1 MDFSD
6 LKNIFNANCFP
17 IDQSALK
24 EVGEGNVV
32 VQSVPI
38 DGGGVD
44 SCCVMRIDPN
54 FKDPFPYFKEGE
66 PYHLKRI
73 CDYFVFVSAN
83 TKIYVLLV
91 ELKSGTGT
99 ALQQLENSECFW
111 NFIQKSAERNGVDV
125 SNIER
130 TIKVK
135 LHQPQKAGTKI
146 EVPRYD
152 TKTNCVI
159 YHWSSCRLNRILQLV
174 H

>member
-54 FKDPFPYFKEGE
+54 FKDPFPYFK
-66 PYHLKRI
+66 
-73 CDYFVFVSAN
+73 A
-83 TKIYVLLV
+83 YVIISFLLV
-91 ELKSGTGT
+91 QIRKYMY
-99 ALQQLENSECFW
+99 C
-111 NFIQKSAERNGVDV
+111 
-125 SNIER
+125 
-130 TIKVK
+130 
-135 LHQPQKAGTKI
+135 
-146 EVPRYD
+146 
-152 TKTNCVI
+152 
-159 YHWSSCRLNRILQLV
+159 
-174 H
+174 

>member
-1 MDFSD
+1 MRYVIPYQPRDVGDTHIFLVPSQDLLNLNLLLLRGQVDVTSD
-6 LKNIFNANCFP
+6 GDVIFLPKGSRAKRAALP
-17 IDQSALK
+17 IH
-24 EVGEGNVV
+24 
-32 VQSVPI
+32 
-38 DGGGVD
+38 
-44 SCCVMRIDPN
+44 M
-54 FKDPFPYFKEGE
+54 
-66 PYHLKRI
+66 
-73 CDYFVFVSAN
+73 
-83 TKIYVLLV
+83 LV
-91 ELKSGTGT
+91 ELKTGTGT

-152 TKTNCVI
+152 TKTKCVI
-159 YHWSSCRLNRILQLV
+159 YHWSSCRLNRILQLA